1 MWALLLASGGLGY
14 ATTRKLAENGAQ
26 VFMVSRSLA
35 NGKAAAAKME
45 AECGMPLQLHVLE
58 CDFRELRCALLEVLR
73 KRAMDLCNW
82 FVFAMRNVV
91 RLINDF
97 HEVCKEPLHI
107 FVAMAG
113 VGDWDEN
120 CYPWHNVF
128 STREGNAK
136 DNATGTGRLS
146 NKAQASGKTE
156 ESLSNSCEQ

>member
-73 KRAMDLCNW
+73 KRAMDLCN
-82 FVFAMRNVV
+82 
-91 RLINDF
+91 
-97 HEVCKEPLHI
+97 CKDGSKR
-107 FVAMAG
+107 F
-113 VGDWDEN
+113 
-120 CYPWHNVF
+120 
-128 STREGNAK
+128 K
-136 DNATGTGRLS
+136 QQS
-146 NKAQASGKTE
+146 NKGETDTWID
-156 ESLSNSCEQ
+156 